1 MVEMAEEEKMRLAT
15 FRVTLDAGFESLKYA
30 HVPPS
35 IDHVIVGT
43 IDRSRISGM
52 KCSFLLGVNEG
63 VWPMNPPV
71 EGIINEQERGILA
84 EHGLQLAESNRRKLF
99 DDWFYMYIAFTTAH
113 DYLWVSYLLADETG
127 KAKLPSQPIKLLE
140 GLLPA

>member
-1 MVEMAEEEKMRLAT
+1 MREQYDDQWENEKGREQEQVWDAVVQLFDEMVEMAGEETISLAT
-15 FRVTLDAGFESLKYA
+15 FRVTLEAGFESLKYA

-71 EGIINEQERGILA
+71 EGIIKDRKSVVEGKRGER
-84 EHGLQLAESNRRKLF
+84 
-99 DDWFYMYIAFTTAH
+99 
-113 DYLWVSYLLADETG
+113 
-127 KAKLPSQPIKLLE
+127 
-140 GLLPA
+140 